1 MRRNPVARLGAIKLK
16 LGALLGGSILLTIAV
31 LLGGTE
37 LGLPTWIT
45 ALVAL
50 GAGLVAVDLLGS
62 GLTAPLVQMARQADR
77 LADGEPVDPVDDSSR
92 DEVGELARAFNRMA
106 EEVAHTDRVRRE
118 LVANVS
124 HELRTPLAALTAQ
137 VENLVD
143 GVTTPDAAEL
153 RRMEAQVGRLGHLVD
168 GLLDLSQLDAGATA
182 LERVEV
188 DLRRMVVDVAHA
200 AGPVAAAR
208 VDVRIPEDASHVE
221 VDPARFRQVVTNLV
235 DNALR
240 HGPGEEPVTVTAA
253 RRDGV
258 VAVTVTDT
266 GPGIAARDAH
276 RIFERFARS
285 DEGRATAAGGAG
297 LGLAITRWIV
307 ELHGGSIRVDRP
319 GEPGARLT
327 VELPVDTTPPT
338 SDATAAGDLPP
349 PRPESAGLA
358 APSGTATATRQERAP
373 MPAAPSTTGGLQLL
387 PTPIAGLGRRSLL
400 AVAAAATAAAL
411 MPLDGPTG
419 IGFALVL
426 LVGAAATVVAA
437 ERPLDRFARV
447 CCGLAAAVAAQYALT
462 DAYWALVPVT
472 LGAVLLAGLG
482 LWGPHRFG
490 EVFRALVVGPLLTVV
505 TPAALVRGVRSQRG
519 AALGRVLVPVLS
531 TVVVLL
537 VFGGLLG
544 DADAVFARMLDAV
557 TPDISLDETLVL
569 RGFLAAGAAI
579 VVTTYVLAQR
589 AGTVQT
595 TPWQRPVRPLGDWA
609 APLVALDLLLG
620 AFVIVQFGALFGGD
634 RRVQDTVG
642 LTYAEY
648 ARSGFGQLLVVALL
662 TLGVV
667 ALVAR
672 VADDAHRRLRDRLL
686 GVLIGLTVVVL
697 ASSVWRL
704 SLYTSE
710 FGLSRLR
717 VSAYAMLLWVGL
729 ALALVVVA
737 GTVRRFVPHLPRTIV
752 VVTGALALV
761 FVTVQP
767 DAVIARV
774 NLARVDAGAE
784 LDEFY
789 LSGLSADAIPVL
801 VEAGR
806 TTRGAFDQEAFDLY
820 RPNSPQDE
828 ERAYETPVVGLSIA
842 CTPIDAEGASW
853 NLARWRALRA
863 IEADPDLEPC

>member
-1 MRRNPVARLGAIKLK
+1 MIAQVLIHGERRNYL
-16 LGALLGGSILLTIAV
+16 
-31 LLGGTE
+31 
-37 LGLPTWIT
+37 T

-50 GAGLVAVDLLGS
+50 GVGLVAVDLLGS

-77 LADGEPVDPVDDSSR
+77 LADGDPVDPVDDSSR

-168 GLLDLSQLDAGATA
+168 DLLDLSQLDAGATA
-182 LERVEV
+182 LDRVEV
-188 DLRRMVVDVAHA
+188 DLRRLVVDVAHA

-208 VDVRIPEDASHVE
+208 VDVRIPEDSAHVE
-221 VDPARFRQVVTNLV
+221 VDPPRFRQVVTNLI

-253 RRDGV
+253 RRDDA
-258 VAVTVTDT
+258 VAITVADT
-266 GPGIAARDAH
+266 GPGIAAEDAH

-319 GEPGARLT
+319 GEPGGRLT

-338 SDATAAGDLPP
+338 SDATPAGALPP
-349 PRPESAGLA
+349 PRTEDAGRVAGA
-358 APSGTATATRQERAP
+358 AAGTATAVREARTP
-373 MPAAPSTTGGLQLL
+373 TPAEDTSAGGLQFL

-400 AVAAAATAAAL
+400 AVAAAAVAAAL
-411 MPLDGPTG
+411 MPLDGPAG

-447 CCGLAAAVAAQYALT
+447 CCGIAVAVAAQYALT

-472 LGAVLLAGLG
+472 FGAVLLAGLG

-490 EVFRALVVGPLLTVV
+490 EMLRALVVGPLLAVV

-519 AALGRVLVPVLS
+519 AALGRVLVPALS

-569 RGFLAAGAAI
+569 RGFLAVGAAI

-589 AGTVQT
+589 AGTIET
-595 TPWQRPVRPLGDWA
+595 TAWQRPVRPLSDWA

-620 AFVIVQFGALFGGD
+620 AFVVVQFGALFGGD

-667 ALVAR
+667 AVVAR

-729 ALALVVVA
+729 VLALVVVA

-752 VVTGALALV
+752 VLTGALALA

-774 NLARVDAGAE
+774 NLARADAGAD

-789 LSGLSADAIPVL
+789 LSGLSADAVPIL

-806 TTRGAFDQEAFDLY
+806 TARGAFDQAAYDDLLA
-820 RPNSPQDE
+820 RNPEDE
-828 ERAYETPVVGLSIA
+828 EGPVDIPVVGLTIA
-842 CTPIDAEGASW
+842 CDPIDAADGASW
-853 NLARWRALRA
+853 NLARWRAHRA
-863 IEADPDLEPC
+863 IEAAHDLEPC